1 MKILV
6 FGCGALGSVF
16 AGLLAKYNGDVAVVG
31 RNPHIQ
37 KIKEDGL
44 KIFGLWGEHHILNIN
59 AYNSMKEIKKNSKFD
74 IIFLS
79 VKSYDTLYATHQ
91 IKDYLAD
98 DGFVISIQNGLG
110 NIEIISKIVGKKR
123 TAGARVIFGAEIVSS
138 AVAKVTVYAE
148 PVMIG
153 KITKNRYNKK
163 LQEIAEILSNCGIP
177 TKFTTTIEEYIWSKT
192 LYNCALNGL
201 SAILNLTYGD
211 LLEQEETRK
220 LMRKIIEEIF
230 LILKKKNI
238 KLPWKNGNDYLKILF
253 GTLIPATYNHRSSM
267 LQDIERGKKTE
278 IDALNGA
285 IVKLGKKGEIPIFY
299 NKYITELVKAKELTG
314 GGQII
319 DKVKYV

>member
-16 AGLLAKYNGDVAVVG
+16 AGLLAKYDFDVVAIG
-31 RNPHIQ
+31 RNPHIK

-44 KIFGLWGEHHILNIN
+44 KIFGLWGEHHILNIHP
-59 AYNSMKEIKKNSKFD
+59 YNSIKEIKKNLKFD

-79 VKSYDTLYATHQ
+79 VKSYDTLSATHQ

-110 NIEIISKIVGKKR
+110 NVETISKIVGKKR
-123 TAGARVIFGAEIVSS
+123 TVGARVIFGAEIVSPG
-138 AVAKVTVYAE
+138 VVKVTVYAE

-153 KITKNRYNKK
+153 KITKNRYDKK
-163 LQEIAEILSNCGIP
+163 IQEVAEILSNCGIP
-177 TKFTTTIEEYIWSKT
+177 TKFTTNIEEYIWSKT

-201 SAILNLTYGD
+201 SAILNLTYGE
-211 LLEQEETRK
+211 LLKNEETRK
-220 LMRKIIEEIF
+220 LIRKIIEEIF

-238 KLPWKNGNDYLKILF
+238 KLPWKNVNDYLKILF

-278 IDALNGA
+278 IDALNG
-285 IVKLGKKGEIPIFY
+285 IVVKLGKKGKIPIFY
-299 NKYITELVKAKELTG
+299 NKCITELVRAKELISG
-314 GGQII
+314 SE
-319 DKVKYV
+319 